1 ESFNDTFT
9 LRIRCIGDAME
20 IWNKLTDLD
29 GHSRAIPLT
38 IVTPARSRM
47 RDGLEFVGR
56 TSLGPLKIADRM
68 LVRRAEAP
76 SEGNPGRLKVS
87 KFGPV
92 AGEVEA
98 SVEQHGSEVLVV
110 WSQSLR
116 PAWLPR
122 WLRPLGT
129 VVARAGY
136 GIGLRKLLT

>member
-1 ESFNDTFT
+1 MWD
-9 LRIRCIGDAME
+9 
-20 IWNKLTDLD
+20 KLTDLD

-38 IVTPARSRM
+38 KVTPPRSFM
-47 RDGLEFVGR
+47 RDGLEFVGL
-56 TSLGPLKIADRM
+56 TSWGPVKIADRM
-68 LVRRAEAP
+68 LVRQAEAP
-76 SEGNPGRLKVS
+76 SAGNPGRLKVS
-87 KFGPV
+87 KFGPM

-98 SVEQHGSEVLVV
+98 SIEQHGPEVVVV